1 LSSRPVSSFRKGL
14 RSRTEPVAQA
24 TARELGPK
32 NIHVAHLIIDSG
44 VDTEWV
50 RQRRIEALGP
60 NALDDSDLL
69 MPPSSVAESYWLLY
83 QQPKKRRDFR
93 ARDPSVQRELVA
105 GASHDGAPTF
115 QRGGSLS

>member
-1 LSSRPVSSFRKGL
+1 
-14 RSRTEPVAQA
+14 VAQA

-60 NALDDSDLL
+60 NASTIPMLDAAV
-69 MPPSSVAESYWLLY
+69 SVAESYGCFISS
-83 QQPKKRRDFR
+83 QK
-93 ARDPSVQRELVA
+93 SVDL
-105 GASHDGAPTF
+105 
-115 QRGGSLS
+115 